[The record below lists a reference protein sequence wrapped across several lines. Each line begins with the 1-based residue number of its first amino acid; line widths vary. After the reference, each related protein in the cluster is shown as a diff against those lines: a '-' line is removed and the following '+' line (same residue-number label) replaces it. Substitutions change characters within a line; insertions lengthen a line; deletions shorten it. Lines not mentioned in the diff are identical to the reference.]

1 MFANMLKEE
10 RLQKILS
17 LLEKDKRVL
26 LSELSRELYVSEDTV
41 RRDIRELSLKGLLH
55 MVRGGAVPH
64 APGPKPFHDR
74 IHFASS
80 DKQVMATKALSLL
93 KDGQVVIFDGG
104 TSTLAVA
111 SILPPELKITVVTNS
126 FPIANL
132 LATHPCVQVLFA
144 GGRLYKESIV
154 TVGLESTRFFG
165 QIRADLCF
173 MGVCSIHLELGL
185 TNDSYEE
192 SEVKMA
198 MIAHSRKVVA
208 LTTPEKIDTA
218 ESYYICPAAAV
229 NTIIT
234 PGTCEHMLEPFR
246 SAGITIL

>member
-1 MFANMLKEE
+1 MLKEE

-26 LSELSRELYVSEDTV
+26 LPELSRDLNVSEDTV
-41 RRDIRELSLKGLLH
+41 RRDIRELSVRGLLQ

-64 APGPKPFHDR
+64 APGPKPFQDR

-80 DKQVMATKALSLL
+80 DKQVIAGKALTLL
-93 KDGQVVIFDGG
+93 REGQVVIFDGG

-111 SILPPELKITVVTNS
+111 SILPRDLKITVVTNS

-132 LATHPCVQVLFA
+132 LATHPSVQVLFA

-154 TVGLESTRFFG
+154 TVGLESTRFFS
-165 QIRADLCF
+165 QVRADLCF

-185 TNDSYEE
+185 TNDCYEE
-192 SEVKMA
+192 SEVKKA

-218 ESYYICPAAAV
+218 ESYYICPASAV
-229 NTIIT
+229 NMIIT
-234 PGTCEHMLEPFR
+234 PGTCEEMLDPFR
-246 SAGITIL
+246 AAGITVL